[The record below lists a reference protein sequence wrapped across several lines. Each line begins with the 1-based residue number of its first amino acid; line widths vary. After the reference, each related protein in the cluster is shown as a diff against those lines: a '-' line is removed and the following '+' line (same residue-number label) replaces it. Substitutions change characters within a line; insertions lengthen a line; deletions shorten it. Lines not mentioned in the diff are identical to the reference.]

1 MSNRL
6 FQGVIHQMKDA
17 VDRVIGVI
25 DENGVIISCS
35 ELVKIG
41 ETAQGVRDE
50 LAYTTESITTGGYT
64 YRQIG
69 QGAKSEYI
77 VFVEGED
84 KMAEKYAMILS
95 VSLSNIKNLY
105 DEKLDKSSFIKNI
118 ILDNILPSDIYL
130 KSKELHFNADV
141 NRVVILIKF
150 YGKNDVVPFDMV
162 QNMFPDKNKD
172 YVISVSEHDIVLVKE
187 VKPGHDAREL
197 EKVAKNISAAFVSFM
212 QSHSNIREFNPG
224 FINNNGIMEAAIKNI
239 LCGNNL
245 ALTGPKGVGK
255 NVLVEHLANFFDLE
269 LCDMQMS
276 YDTAKEEVRGEPTFL
291 EDGKIGVRLSN
302 IVDAAQ
308 RASLINLDE
317 VNMARGSITSLL
329 HSLTDHRR
337 YIEIPGYGM
346 VKVHPQARFTITMNE
361 GDEYEGTRQLNV
373 AFRDRF
379 HEIIFK
385 PNPDS
390 MKDVFMAKCN
400 LNATD
405 AEALAKFYKLI
416 HASVYNA
423 DSDACI
429 PDDYLSQRKFVR
441 AGQLYSMGFA
451 ASIAE
456 AFREEVVET
465 IADPEIKGIIENL
478 ILMNC

>member
-1 MSNRL
+1 MGVHMMIDGRVDFSKGIVGCNPLTAFATTSDGGFIMLCVDGRTEESRDMQLRL
-6 FQGVIHQMKDA
+6 LPLIRSLF
-17 VDRVIGVI
+17 
-25 DENGVIISCS
+25 
-35 ELVKIG
+35 L
-41 ETAQGVRDE
+41 ETNPAP
-50 LAYTTESITTGGYT
+50 I
-64 YRQIG
+64 
-69 QGAKSEYI
+69 
-77 VFVEGED
+77 
-84 KMAEKYAMILS
+84 KYAMHLKDFCKAEVRLPLDLPRESTREEIKKRLAYMKTLKFNAK
-95 VSLSNIKNLY
+95 VRKNL
-105 DEKLDKSSFIKNI
+105 N
-118 ILDNILPSDIYL
+118 
-130 KSKELHFNADV
+130 
-141 NRVVILIKF
+141 
-150 YGKNDVVPFDMV
+150 
-162 QNMFPDKNKD
+162 
-172 YVISVSEHDIVLVKE
+172 
-187 VKPGHDAREL
+187 
-197 EKVAKNISAAFVSFM
+197 AAFVSFM
-212 QSHSNIREFNPG
+212 QTHTGIRPFEPI
-224 FINNNGIMEAAIKNI
+224 FINNNGIMETCIKNF
-239 LCGNNL
+239 LAGNNL

-255 NVLVEHLANFFDLE
+255 NILVEQLANLSDLE

-385 PNPDS
+385 PNPDN

-400 LNATD
+400 LSSND
-405 AEALAKFYKLI
+405 AEALSKFYKLI
-416 HASVYNA
+416 HAAVYNA

-441 AGQLYSMGFA
+441 AGQLYSMCFA
-451 ASIAE
+451 SSIEE

-465 IADPEIKGIIENL
+465 IADPEIKGIVENL
-478 ILMNC
+478 ILINC

>member
-1 MSNRL
+1 MATKNKENNVNNVMEDVYTYCSGIGSARIKVVKQLNEGNTVPVKL
-6 FQGVIHQMKDA
+6 IPKHESG
-17 VDRVIGVI
+17 RVEVMTMDNQKVGYVMTAS
-25 DENGVIISCS
+25 ENSFEMLKKREPATNTILDDS
-35 ELVKIG
+35 ELLSMLG
-41 ETAQGVRDE
+41 DS
-50 LAYTTESITTGGYT
+50 TTEAVAIT
-64 YRQIG
+64 
-69 QGAKSEYI
+69 A
-77 VFVEGED
+77 
-84 KMAEKYAMILS
+84 AS
-95 VSLSNIKNLY
+95 VSVIKLR
-105 DEKLDKSSFIKNI
+105 LDASKMQAASTPAATPVEETDVPVDMSAFAADDANEVQKRLDYIK
-118 ILDNILPSDIYL
+118 
-130 KSKELHFNADV
+130 KEC
-141 NRVVILIKF
+141 KF
-150 YGKNDVVPFDMV
+150 P
-162 QNMFPDKNKD
+162 
-172 YVISVSEHDIVLVKE
+172 
-187 VKPGHDAREL
+187 A
-197 EKVAKNISAAFVSFM
+197 KVRKNISAAFISFM
-212 QSHSNIREFNPG
+212 QSHTGIREFQPV
-224 FINNNGIMEAAIKNI
+224 FINNNGIMESAIKNI
-239 LCGNNL
+239 LGGNNL

-255 NVLVEHLANFFDLE
+255 NVLVEHLSNFFDLE

-308 RASLINLDE
+308 RPSLINLDE

-385 PNPDS
+385 PNPDN

-400 LNATD
+400 LSSND
-405 AEALAKFYKLI
+405 AEALSKFYKLI
-416 HASVYNA
+416 HAAVYNA

-451 ASIAE
+451 SSIEE

-465 IADPEIKGIIENL
+465 IADPEIKGIVENL
-478 ILMNC
+478 ILINC

>member
-1 MSNRL
+1 MSKTKEINNAIPMEDVYTYCI
-6 FQGVIHQMKDA
+6 GVGTARIQVVKKLNAGTQVPVHLIPKPESGRVEVYTMDDQKVGYLMTSTENNFAMLKQREPATNTILDDAEVLKMLGKTPVDA
-17 VDRVIGVI
+17 VAI
-25 DENGVIISCS
+25 
-35 ELVKIG
+35 
-41 ETAQGVRDE
+41 TA
-50 LAYTTESITTGGYT
+50 A
-64 YRQIG
+64 
-69 QGAKSEYI
+69 
-77 VFVEGED
+77 
-84 KMAEKYAMILS
+84 S
-95 VSLSNIKNLY
+95 VSAIKLRLDMSKMPAIEAEASAAVEEVETPVDMSGFSKA
-105 DEKLDKSSFIKNI
+105 DE
-118 ILDNILPSDIYL
+118 
-130 KSKELHFNADV
+130 A
-141 NRVVILIKF
+141 
-150 YGKNDVVPFDMV
+150 
-162 QNMFPDKNKD
+162 
-172 YVISVSEHDIVLVKE
+172 E
-187 VKPGHDAREL
+187 VKKRLDYIKKECKFPA
-197 EKVAKNISAAFVSFM
+197 KVAKNISAAFVSFM

-308 RASLINLDE
+308 RASIINLDE

>member
-1 MSNRL
+1 MATK
-6 FQGVIHQMKDA
+6 IK
-17 VDRVIGVI
+17 
-25 DENGVIISCS
+25 ENNNNAIMEDV
-35 ELVKIG
+35 
-41 ETAQGVRDE
+41 
-50 LAYTTESITTGGYT
+50 YT
-64 YRQIG
+64 YCSGIG
-69 QGAKSEYI
+69 SARIPVVKQLNEGNTVPVKLIPKPDSGRVEVMTMADQKVGYI
-77 VFVEGED
+77 MSSNENSF
-84 KMAEKYAMILS
+84 AMLKKREPATKTILDDSDLLARLGTTPTEAVAITAAS
-95 VSLSNIKNLY
+95 VSVIKIRLDMSTMQNEVANTAVVEETVETPEDLSAFSSD
-105 DEKLDKSSFIKNI
+105 DEKEIKKRLDYIKKSC
-118 ILDNILPSDIYL
+118 
-130 KSKELHFNADV
+130 
-141 NRVVILIKF
+141 KF
-150 YGKNDVVPFDMV
+150 
-162 QNMFPDKNKD
+162 
-172 YVISVSEHDIVLVKE
+172 S
-187 VKPGHDAREL
+187 A
-197 EKVAKNISAAFVSFM
+197 KVRKNISAAFVSFM
-212 QSHSNIREFNPG
+212 QSHKGIREFNPI

-239 LCGNNL
+239 LSGNNL

-255 NVLVEHLANFFDLE
+255 NILVEHLANFFDLE

-302 IVDAAQ
+302 IVAAAQ
-308 RASLINLDE
+308 RPSIINLDE

-390 MKDVFMAKCN
+390 MKDVFMEKCN
-400 LNATD
+400 LSATD
-405 AEALAKFYKLI
+405 AEALSKFYKLI
-416 HASVYNA
+416 HSAVYNS

-441 AGQLYSMGFA
+441 AGNLYSLGFA
-451 ASIAE
+451 SSIEE
-456 AFREEVVET
+456 AFREEVIET
-465 IADPEIKGIIENL
+465 IADAEIKGIIENL
-478 ILMNC
+478 VLINCQ